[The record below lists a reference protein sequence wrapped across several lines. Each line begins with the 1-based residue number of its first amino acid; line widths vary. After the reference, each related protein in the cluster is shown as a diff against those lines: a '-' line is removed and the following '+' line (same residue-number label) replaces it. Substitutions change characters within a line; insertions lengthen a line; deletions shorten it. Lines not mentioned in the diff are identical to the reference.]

1 MEAPYANY
9 SRSFINNLN
18 DRQDI
23 VGRPAVKAAL
33 YVCNLP
39 PITAYEYVTQN
50 VRYIKPK
57 DF

>member
-23 VGRPAVKAAL
+23 VGRPALKTVLQVGGDGMRQGVVAT
-33 YVCNLP
+33 Y
-39 PITAYEYVTQN
+39 
-50 VRYIKPK
+50 
-57 DF
+57 